1 LLSVLFLKNAFKLD
15 ASEVSAIRFSE
26 FVLALVIAVGS
37 ITILF
42 VKSRLTS
49 IILLGAV
56 GYTVALFFVIFR
68 APDLAL
74 TQLVIETISVALFLL
89 CFYHLPQ
96 IKDEE
101 RMPFKAT
108 NAVISIGVGLVV
120 TLIALSAHSNK
131 LFDSIAQYY
140 IENTYEK
147 AAGKNMVN
155 VILVD
160 FRGFDTMF
168 EITVL
173 AIAALGIFGM
183 IKLRLGGGKKNENK

>member
-1 LLSVLFLKNAFKLD
+1 
-15 ASEVSAIRFSE
+15 
-26 FVLALVIAVGS
+26 
-37 ITILF
+37 
-42 VKSRLTS
+42 LTS

-56 GYTVALFFVIFR
+56 GYSVSLFFVIYR

-89 CFYHLPQ
+89 CFYHLP
-96 IKDEE
+96 KLKKREV
-101 RMPFKAT
+101 RVSFKIT
-108 NAVISIGVGLVV
+108 NALISIGVGVIV

-131 LFDSIAQYY
+131 LFESISQYY
-140 IENTYEK
+140 VENTYKE

-160 FRGFDTMF
+160 FRGLDTMF

-173 AIAALGIFGM
+173 AIAAIGIFGL
-183 IKLRLGGGKKNENK
+183 IKLRVKGGKKTENK